1 MSKKARNDDVFQK
14 KNGEK
19 EEKKSA
25 PSGSIFKCPEGSSRV
40 LMSCNPPLLLS
51 CPGRAPPQH
60 AFNIFFLYM
69 YVCFVVVAMMAFCG
83 SGKRKES
90 HQERRRR
97 KLKKSNAKFF
107 FILAAD
113 LLISLLI

>member
-40 LMSCNPPLLLS
+40 FMSCNPPLLLS

-60 AFNIFFLYM
+60 AFNIIFFI
-69 YVCFVVVAMMAFCG
+69 YVCVFCVFCSSGDDGFLRLREKKRVA
-83 SGKRKES
+83 SRE
-90 HQERRRR
+90 
-97 KLKKSNAKFF
+97 KKKK
-107 FILAAD
+107 IEKK
-113 LLISLLI
+113 